1 MNKVHI
7 AYLNATVGGWID
19 QLNSSVALVHE
30 KYMLKNKSMENAF
43 KDLVKP

>member
-7 AYLNATVGGWID
+7 AYHNGTLGGWID

-30 KYMLKNKSMENAF
+30 KYMINNKSIEKAF